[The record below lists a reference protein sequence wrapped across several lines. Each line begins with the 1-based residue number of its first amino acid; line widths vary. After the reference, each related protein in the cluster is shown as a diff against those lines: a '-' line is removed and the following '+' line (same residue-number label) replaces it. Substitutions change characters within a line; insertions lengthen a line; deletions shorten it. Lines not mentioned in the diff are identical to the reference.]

1 MYIIFYFIS
10 LCWPKHVGGNYV
22 DKTNFSISLSI
33 CGYLYCI
40 CSINARIM
48 DDIKTKILIRVSYSL
63 RKSST
68 YAVCV

>member
-1 MYIIFYFIS
+1 
-10 LCWPKHVGGNYV
+10 V